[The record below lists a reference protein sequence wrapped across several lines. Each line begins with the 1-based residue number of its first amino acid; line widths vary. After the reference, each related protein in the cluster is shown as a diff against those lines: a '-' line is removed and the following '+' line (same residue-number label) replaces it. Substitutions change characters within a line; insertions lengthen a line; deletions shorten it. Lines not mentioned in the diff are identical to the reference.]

1 MNTQHWRFDDLAPYN
16 DPMETFRK
24 VFDKYME
31 DKEKFVKEQLMKH
44 FETLDTEFLKSRV
57 NVKRYPTVEEWYDGE
72 TLIFRIATSPQFIVN
87 EDK

>member
-44 FETLDTEFLKSRV
+44 FGTLDTEFLKSRV
-57 NVKRYPTVEEWYDGE
+57 NIKRYPMVEEWYDGE